1 MVRRQFS
8 KTVAAASGRRHFI
21 ARTLGMLSTLPF
33 LSACATGS
41 RGEAPGADSGGG
53 FAFGIVGD
61 IPYSHVQEA
70 EYARVIAEMNARDLA
85 FVAHIGDAMADP
97 RLYERIPSA
106 ARMPATDENYAYVLG
121 TFQSVR
127 HPLVLT
133 PGDNDW
139 TDVVQFKKTK
149 MDPLERLQK
158 LRSMFYPAGRSLGQN
173 PMPVA
178 SQSRD
183 PGYGKFV
190 ENLTWTVQG
199 LRFATLHIV
208 GSNDNSRTSAEEYKE
223 RQAANIAWLKK
234 TFAAAKAQGSPGLV
248 LITHANPEFENRWTR
263 SYASRYAR
271 SVRGAEAP
279 KAAAAT
285 PYDAFLDALIAEM
298 QNYTRPVLYVHG
310 DTHIYRTGKPLL
322 NPKTQRFF
330 ENLTRLETFGWPDSA
345 WVRVVVNP
353 SNRELFE
360 IHPEYA
366 AGNSANFMG

>member
-1 MVRRQFS
+1 MKNLLTAFALIASLAASQAVAQKFQFAAIGDTGYS
-8 KTVAAASGRRHFI
+8 KKSEQEFSRMVAA
-21 ARTLGMLSTLPF
+21 
-33 LSACATGS
+33 
-41 RGEAPGADSGGG
+41 
-53 FAFGIVGD
+53 
-61 IPYSHVQEA
+61 
-70 EYARVIAEMNARDLA
+70 MNKEDLA
-85 FVAHIGDAMADP
+85 FVVHVGDFEADP
-97 RLYERIPSA
+97 RPYERSPNTIS
-106 ARMPATDENYAYVLG
+106 MPCTDESFKKVLAQ
-121 TFQSVR
+121 FQESS
-127 HPLVLT
+127 HPFILT